1 MNSSMGSDPMEM
13 IEYEVGGRVSNQLQD
28 RIDYLVVCVNDFAD
42 AHGMSYVQGYDYLKR
57 HSGIAYIINN
67 YDIEHAYP
75 IEETIANLVQ
85 VCRRNGGEE
94 V

>member
-1 MNSSMGSDPMEM
+1 MSS
-13 IEYEVGGRVSNQLQD
+13 QLQD

-57 HSGIAYIINN
+57 HSGIAYIVNN
-67 YDIEHAYP
+67 YDIERTCP